1 MNLKICLKRAALTVV
16 ALSLVLT
23 LAGPAAAQEAQK
35 IDACT
40 LLTKAEI
47 QAALGQEVSD
57 GKLNPNANPLVGQP
71 CEYKV
76 GGYGVFSILVKTT
89 GPGETADK
97 VSAELQKRKI
107 AVSDAGAVGDKSF
120 FSSPGYGMIQLNT
133 FKGDKYLIITM
144 LIPGGAEA
152 AQKTAAETLMKTA
165 LTKL

>member
-1 MNLKICLKRAALTVV
+1 MNRSIRLKLAVV
-16 ALSLVLT
+16 MTAVLI
-23 LAGPAAAQEAQK
+23 LAFTGTGLAQEAQK

-57 GKLNPNANPLVGQP
+57 GKLKTTANPLVGQP

-76 GGYGVFSILVKTT
+76 GGYGVFSILVKTA
-89 GPGETADK
+89 GPGENAEK
-97 VSAELQKRKI
+97 VSAELQKHKI
-107 AVSDAGAVGDKSF
+107 AVSDAGAVGDQSF

-144 LIPGGAEA
+144 LVPGAAEA
-152 AQKTAAETLMKTA
+152 AQKSAAEKLMLTA
-165 LTKL
+165 LAKI

>member
-1 MNLKICLKRAALTVV
+1 MTRPIRSKLAVV
-16 ALSLVLT
+16 MMLVLIFGFT
-23 LAGPAAAQEAQK
+23 GMGLAQEAQK

-57 GKLNPNANPLVGQP
+57 GKLNEKANPLVGQP

-76 GGYGVFSILVKTT
+76 GGYGVFSILVKTAA
-89 GPGETADK
+89 PGETADK
-97 VSAELQKRKI
+97 VAAELKKGKI
-107 AVSDAGAVGDKSF
+107 AVSEAGPVGDKSF

-144 LIPGGAEA
+144 LVPGAAEA

>member
-1 MNLKICLKRAALTVV
+1 MTRPIRSKLAVVMMAALVFGFTGMG
-16 ALSLVLT
+16 L
-23 LAGPAAAQEAQK
+23 AQEAQK

-47 QAALGQEVSD
+47 QTTLGQEVSD

-89 GPGETADK
+89 GPGETAEK
-97 VSAELQKRKI
+97 VAAELQKRKI

-144 LIPGGAEA
+144 LVPGAAEA
-152 AQKTAAETLMKTA
+152 AQKTAAEKLMKAA
-165 LTKL
+165 LTKI